1 MEKGVYFPKK
11 MGADKGM
18 ILNLLNTDKLGS
30 FIRSDIPGDE
40 RKKSICNSCSAKK
53 TCEDHSITAVE
64 VLRLTCLPWTEEA
77 ISADYIARVSA

>member
-30 FIRSDIPGDE
+30 FIRSDIRYSD
-40 RKKSICNSCSAKK
+40 S
-53 TCEDHSITAVE
+53 
-64 VLRLTCLPWTEEA
+64 LRVYA
-77 ISADYIARVSA
+77 